1 MNPVQWLLVTLIRG
15 YQLILS
21 PVKNALF
28 GPSAKCRFTPTCSQY
43 GLEAVRTHGAI
54 KGSWLAFR
62 RLLRCNPWGPFGP
75 DPVPKKVERR
85 NELKADGRDDGCK
98 SMHFSQLLA
107 VPKLCED
114 GSTHSHSQ
122 HI

>member
-1 MNPVQWLLVTLIRG
+1 MNPLQWILIKLIRG
-15 YQLILS
+15 YQLFLS

-43 GLEAVRTHGAI
+43 GLEAVRIHGVF
-54 KGSWLAFR
+54 KGGWLAFR

-75 DPVPKKVERR
+75 DPVPRKGESRSELKVERQ
-85 NELKADGRDDGCK
+85 DDHCE
-98 SMHFSQLLA
+98 SDRFSQL
-107 VPKLCED
+107 
-114 GSTHSHSQ
+114 STLNHSQ

>member
-1 MNPVQWLLVTLIRG
+1 MNPLQWILIKLIRG
-15 YQLILS
+15 YQLFLS

-43 GLEAVRTHGAI
+43 GLEAIRTHGAL

-75 DPVPKKVERR
+75 DPVPGKLQGK
-85 NELKADGRDDGCK
+85 NESDGEQPEDHCK
-98 SMHFSQLLA
+98 SMHFHQLIGA
-107 VPKLCED
+107 PKLGGG
-114 GSTHSHSQ
+114 GSTLNHS
-122 HI
+122 

>member
-1 MNPVQWLLVTLIRG
+1 MNPVQWLLVTLVRG
-15 YQLILS
+15 YQLFLS

-43 GLEAVRTHGAI
+43 GIEAIRTHGAI

-75 DPVPKKVERR
+75 DPVPPREKPAANELEAERR
-85 NELKADGRDDGCK
+85 GACCDPVSFA
-98 SMHFSQLLA
+98 SMS
-107 VPKLCED
+107 PNR
-114 GSTHSHSQ
+114 HSQ
-122 HI
+122 RI